1 MIHRCIADLEHS
13 HINAARQH
21 DSLQERTGLARRA
34 LPLCQLGH
42 GQCEVHLF
50 MSVSTSQ
57 RGTDLD
63 NVRGQDAFCNGHPF
77 PHVARR
83 VTGQQVESVPRLPLV
98 AARMYLR
105 PTSIDPGHES
115 AHAGQSLRRL
125 YRHKA
130 YGTPTRHSALPA
142 RNRAPLPGADRGRS
156 LPKPLKSCLL
166 VGRACPSRDPPG
178 LSCLRPVAGLRE
190 SSCILDAS
198 AWVPRVG
205 PRRGPSLAIP
215 PTRV

>member
-1 MIHRCIADLEHS
+1 MIHRYIADLEHS
-13 HINAARQH
+13 HVNAARQH

-42 GQCEVHLF
+42 GQFEVHLS
-50 MSVSTSQ
+50 MSVSTFQ
-57 RGTDLD
+57 CGTDLD

-83 VTGQQVESVPRLPLV
+83 VTGQQVKSVPRLLSV

-125 YRHKA
+125 TVARRMAYRHVILRCPPEIVHLCREQI
-130 YGTPTRHSALPA
+130 G
-142 RNRAPLPGADRGRS
+142 
-156 LPKPLKSCLL
+156 
-166 VGRACPSRDPPG
+166 VEVCPS
-178 LSCLRPVAGLRE
+178 L
-190 SSCILDAS
+190 
-198 AWVPRVG
+198 
-205 PRRGPSLAIP
+205 
-215 PTRV
+215 